1 MFVLPYIYS
10 KTIMLEGKT
19 EQEVKRIM
27 EEYINDALECNYFIK
42 EMNHF
47 ESVMVLVFEKNPK

>member
-1 MFVLPYIYS
+1 
-10 KTIMLEGKT
+10 MLEGKT